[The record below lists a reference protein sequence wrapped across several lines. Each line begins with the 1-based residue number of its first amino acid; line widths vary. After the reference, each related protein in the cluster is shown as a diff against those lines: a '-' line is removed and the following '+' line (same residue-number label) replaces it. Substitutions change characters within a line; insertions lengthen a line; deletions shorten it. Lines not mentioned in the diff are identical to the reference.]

1 LSEKQTPQPVENTEN
16 PMEILEPKEANI
28 RLHTQE
34 VRGSSP
40 CVPSIVFI
48 GLQGAVSS
56 NSGLLL
62 FGQVVAE
69 VLRDQAP

>member
-1 LSEKQTPQPVENTEN
+1 MKA
-16 PMEILEPKEANI
+16 KESV
-28 RLHTQE
+28 RLLHTQE

-40 CVPSIVFI
+40 CAPTIIFR

-62 FGQVVAE
+62 FGQVAAE
-69 VLRDQAP
+69 GLREQAL

>member
-1 LSEKQTPQPVENTEN
+1 
-16 PMEILEPKEANI
+16 MEILEPKEANV

-40 CVPSIVFI
+40 CAPTNVFI

-69 VLRDQAP
+69 VLRDQAL